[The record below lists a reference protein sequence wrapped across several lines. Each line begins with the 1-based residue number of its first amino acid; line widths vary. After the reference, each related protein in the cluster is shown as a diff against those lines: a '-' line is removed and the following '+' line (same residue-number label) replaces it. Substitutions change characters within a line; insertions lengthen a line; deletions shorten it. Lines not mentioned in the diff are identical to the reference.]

1 MQDWSPYDPIKHP
14 KTRAHYHSKII
25 NVGNRLTERKVG
37 KIQSDA
43 EGDVRAGM
51 SVLLHSTRKII
62 QI

>member
-25 NVGNRLTERKVG
+25 NVGTRLTGR

-43 EGDVRAGM
+43 EGDVTAEM